1 MTGSNSNSNAMDNSR
16 VEDGEDLLKSVDDK
30 PSKIVRVIVSA
41 LFFKWNFKFANF
53 IWQQIFNEWI
63 FQRSKD

>member
-41 LFFKWNFKFANF
+41 LFF
-53 IWQQIFNEWI
+53 
-63 FQRSKD
+63 